1 MREIAWMLSVSTSTL
16 SGWHQGF
23 DDNMKPLKIPD
34 KRGKASKVTVAMV
47 RRVLENAKKKK
58 RIRLK
63 QFTTALKQEEGIY
76 LSKKTVKEIL
86 IANDLLA
93 PQSRK
98 RRPKFYKSLCQ
109 KIPNSL
115 LSLDGSEFTVWID
128 HVPFKFNV
136 ELGVDV
142 NSFAH
147 TAYSVADTE
156 TSKEVIRVLESHRQ
170 KWGVPIGVV
179 CDSGSAN
186 LSNDIRNYIEA
197 QGIELVPVGP
207 GNPKG
212 NGTDEGAFSQM
223 KKAIGRIQVDMSS
236 PKALAKSVLN
246 ALVSLYIHMRN
257 RLCLHN
263 SNVMPKEKMKVPI
276 SEEQRHVERQGLKEH
291 KKSKAGGNEDQFKID
306 HLHWVIEHY
315 GLDMEA
321 SELKRAEYSIKSYD
335 LQTIGETEKAF
346 LKAVNRKP
354 GRCNLS
360 YFFGILK
367 NIQQQH
373 DEEAIKQYCQQRYNY
388 QRMLDMQREQD
399 AEQQPVSIDHIISML
414 ENVVTK
420 RSRIVKELAIRRVS
434 EWTQELMESYT
445 YMGSLK
451 KKLSD
456 ALGKLNHLSIEQKQ
470 EGWKLLDQFLNP

>member
-1 MREIAWMLSVSTSTL
+1 MREIAWVLSLSTSTL
-16 SGWHQGF
+16 SSWHQGF
-23 DDNMKPLKIPD
+23 DENMKPLKIPD
-34 KRGKASKVTVAMV
+34 NRGKASKVTVAMV
-47 RRVLENAKKKK
+47 RRVLESAKKKE

-128 HVPFKFNV
+128 HMPFKFNV

-147 TAYSVADTE
+147 TAYSIADTE

-170 KWGVPIGVV
+170 KWGVPIGIV

-186 LSNDIRNYIEA
+186 LSDDIRGYVEA

-212 NGTDEGAFSQM
+212 NGIDEGAFSQM
-223 KKAIGRIQVDMSS
+223 KKAIGRIQVGMSS
-236 PKALAKSVLN
+236 PKALAKSILD
-246 ALVSLYIHMRN
+246 ALISLYIHMRN

-263 SNVMPKEKMKVPI
+263 SNVMPKEKMKMPT
-276 SEEQRHVERQGLKEH
+276 SEEQRHIERQGLKEH
-291 KKSKAGGNEDQFKID
+291 QKSKVDGDEDQLKIE
-306 HLHWVIEHY
+306 HLHWLIEHY
-315 GLDMEA
+315 ELEVEA
-321 SELKRAEYSIKSYD
+321 SALKRAEYSIKSYD
-335 LQTIGETEKAF
+335 LQAVGETEKAF
-346 LKAVNRKP
+346 LKAVNRKH

-367 NIQQQH
+367 NIQKQH
-373 DEEAIKQYCQQRYNY
+373 DEEGIKQYCQQRYNY
-388 QRMLDMQREQD
+388 QRMLDLKRKED
-399 AEQQPVSIDHIISML
+399 AENQPISIDQVISMM
-414 ENVVTK
+414 ESVVTK
-420 RSRIVKELAIRRVS
+420 KSRFVKELAIRRVR
-434 EWTQELMESYT
+434 EWIQELMESYT

-456 ALGKLNHLSIEQKQ
+456 ALGKLNHLTLEQKQ
-470 EGWKLLDQFLNP
+470 EGWKLIDQFINP

>member
-1 MREIAWMLSVSTSTL
+1 
-16 SGWHQGF
+16 
-23 DDNMKPLKIPD
+23 MKPLKIPD
-34 KRGKASKVTVAMV
+34 NRGKASKVTVAMV
-47 RRVLENAKKKK
+47 RRVLESAKKKE

-128 HVPFKFNV
+128 HMPFKFNV

-147 TAYSVADTE
+147 TAYSIADTE

-170 KWGVPIGVV
+170 KWGVPIGIV

-186 LSNDIRNYIEA
+186 LSDDIRGYVEA

-212 NGTDEGAFSQM
+212 NGIDEGAFSQM
-223 KKAIGRIQVDMSS
+223 KKAIGRIQVGMSS
-236 PKALAKSVLN
+236 PKALAKSILD
-246 ALVSLYIHMRN
+246 ALISLYIHMRN

-263 SNVMPKEKMKVPI
+263 SNVMPKEKMKMPT
-276 SEEQRHVERQGLKEH
+276 SEEQRHIERQGLKEH
-291 KKSKAGGNEDQFKID
+291 QKSKVDGDEDQLKIE
-306 HLHWVIEHY
+306 HLHWLIEHY
-315 GLDMEA
+315 ELEVEA
-321 SELKRAEYSIKSYD
+321 SALKRAEYSIKSYD
-335 LQTIGETEKAF
+335 LQAVGETEKAF
-346 LKAVNRKP
+346 LKAVNRKH

-367 NIQQQH
+367 NIQKQH
-373 DEEAIKQYCQQRYNY
+373 DEEGIKQYCQQRYNY
-388 QRMLDMQREQD
+388 QRMLDLKRKED
-399 AEQQPVSIDHIISML
+399 AENQPISIDQVISMM
-414 ENVVTK
+414 ESVVTK
-420 RSRIVKELAIRRVS
+420 KSRFVKELAIRRVR
-434 EWTQELMESYT
+434 EWIQELMESYT

-456 ALGKLNHLSIEQKQ
+456 ALGKLNHLTLEQKQ
-470 EGWKLLDQFLNP
+470 EGWKLIDQFINP